1 MSCNNERVR
10 VMEVSPKILIVEDQK
25 ADAFLMEKKVS
36 ELLSGSTFLSVQTI
50 EEASQ
55 ALKADRFDMIML
67 DLNLPDGFGAQTVKD
82 VRKCNTATPI
92 IVTTG
97 MVSESTV
104 RLGANNVVSKA
115 SITGED
121 FGNILEQNLA
131 S

>member
-1 MSCNNERVR
+1 
-10 VMEVSPKILIVEDQK
+10 MEVSPKILIVEDQK

-82 VRKCNTATPI
+82 
-92 IVTTG
+92 G
-97 MVSESTV
+97 H
-104 RLGANNVVSKA
+104 
-115 SITGED
+115 
-121 FGNILEQNLA
+121 
-131 S
+131 